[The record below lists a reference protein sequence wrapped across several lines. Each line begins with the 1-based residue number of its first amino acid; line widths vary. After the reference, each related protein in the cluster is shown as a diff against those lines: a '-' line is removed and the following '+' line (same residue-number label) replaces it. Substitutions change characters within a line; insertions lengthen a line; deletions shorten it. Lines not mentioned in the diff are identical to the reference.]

1 MQRSRADADPSGS
14 SPRRL
19 FGHPPGLTVLFAT
32 QMWAE
37 FSYFGLQSLLVYYM
51 TERLGFSQARS
62 SLIYGAYGAAAF
74 FSPFFGGMSADR
86 WLGRTR
92 SVVIGGALMMF
103 GHFAMASEALLFPA
117 LALVALGNGLFLPP
131 LAVQVG
137 GLYREDDPRRAH
149 AFSAYYMGI
158 NLGGFLAPLVCGSL
172 GELLGWHWGF
182 AAAGFGMLIGLFVY
196 LACASTLPQEP
207 VLRPVSRRV
216 GEGLSADERRSL
228 LLVAYIVSVVILF
241 RLAYEQ
247 SGNVIALWVK
257 NQTDRHVGSFEIPAT
272 WFQSINPLLIIALT
286 PVLVRVW
293 ARLETGSGRADLL
306 GRMSLGC
313 IISSVALLV
322 MVVAAL
328 HWSHAGR
335 PVSVGW
341 VVAYFVLLTIGEL
354 MVIPVGLSLMSSLA
368 PARVAAMTMGAWY
381 IAKFLGSLLAG
392 FMGALWGAVPPAA
405 FFGAGA
411 LAVLAAAGLFHRL
424 GRDVRQALAPA
435 GHAEAELPAAIAADV
450 NLAQA
455 AAITAHLPR
464 RPELD

>member
-1 MQRSRADADPSGS
+1 MTQSHAGAPSAATT
-14 SPRRL
+14 RRL
-19 FGHPPGLTVLFAT
+19 FGHPAGLTVLFTT

-51 TERLGFSQARS
+51 TEKLGFSQARS

-74 FSPFFGGMSADR
+74 FSPFFGGMIADR

-92 SVVIGGALMMF
+92 SVVIGAALMMC
-103 GHFAMASEALLFPA
+103 GHFAMAFEPLLFPA

-137 GLYREDDPRRAH
+137 GLYAENDPRRAH

-182 AAAGFGMLIGLFVY
+182 AAAGIGMLLGLCIY
-196 LACASTLPQEP
+196 LAGSRTLPREP
-207 VLRPVSRRV
+207 VRKVKRRQ
-216 GEGLSADERRSL
+216 GGRFTQDERRSL
-228 LLVAYIVSVVILF
+228 ALVVYIVSVVILF

-247 SGNVIALWVK
+247 SGNVIALWIK
-257 NQTDRHVGSFEIPAT
+257 NQTDRHVGAFEIPAT
-272 WFQSINPLLIIALT
+272 WFQSINPFLIIILT

-293 ARLETGSGRADLL
+293 SRLEARRGKANLL

-313 IISSVALLV
+313 VISFAALLV
-322 MVVAAL
+322 MVAAAL
-328 HWSHAGR
+328 LWSRTGR
-335 PVSVGW
+335 PVGVSW
-341 VVAYFVLLTIGEL
+341 VVAYFVLLTVGEL
-354 MVIPVGLSLMSSLA
+354 MVIPVGLSLLSKLA
-368 PARVAAMTMGAWY
+368 PARIAAMVMGAWY

-392 FMGALWGAVPPAA
+392 FMGALWGSVPPAV

-411 LAVLAAAGLFHRL
+411 LAVLAAAGLFKAL
-424 GRDVRQALAPA
+424 GREASHLAHLDVSVGGTSPTGLFADVSLAPA
-435 GHAEAELPAAIAADV
+435 VVEA
-450 NLAQA
+450 
-455 AAITAHLPR
+455 AH
-464 RPELD
+464 DI